1 MPNRLMLRGIILMVL
16 AAMVGVAIALW
27 IFRHFQIYIPLEN
40 QQVNIDLQEALQAE
54 VKIHDA
60 LDVNVSGRVNA
71 VIPIQENLDIP
82 LTQTLNPQVY
92 FDTHVPIRTTIPVR
106 ETLKINQPLAVDTQV
121 KVRLMGKDISL
132 PLKGTIPIALD
143 VPIHMDVP
151 LAQKIHLKFNAP
163 VKTVLKENLNIPL
176 KTTLNTLIP
185 VQGHLNV
192 PIQTALKA
200 SVDVKNTLPIKIEQG
215 ELNIPLNSIRLA
227 TAETAQ
233 PQTTV
238 QMVE

>member
-54 VKIHDA
+54 VKIHEA
-60 LDVNVSGRVNA
+60 LDVDVSGRVNA

-82 LTQTLNPQVY
+82 LTQTLNPRVY

-132 PLKGTIPIALD
+132 PLKGTIPIVL
-143 VPIHMDVP
+143 DVP
-151 LAQKIHLKFNAP
+151 LAQKFHLKFNAP

-176 KTTLNTLIP
+176 KTTLNTQIP

>member
-1 MPNRLMLRGIILMVL
+1 M
-16 AAMVGVAIALW
+16 
-27 IFRHFQIYIPLEN
+27 
-40 QQVNIDLQEALQAE
+40 QQS
-54 VKIHDA
+54 H
-60 LDVNVSGRVNA
+60 
-71 VIPIQENLDIP
+71 
-82 LTQTLNPQVY
+82 
-92 FDTHVPIRTTIPVR
+92 
-106 ETLKINQPLAVDTQV
+106 
-121 KVRLMGKDISL
+121 
-132 PLKGTIPIALD
+132 
-143 VPIHMDVP
+143 
-151 LAQKIHLKFNAP
+151 AP

-176 KTTLNTLIP
+176 KTTLNTQIP